1 MQRSIVRVCTV
12 ACLGVAAACSDNQSA
27 PTAPSVPL
35 ASDATANAASALS
48 CPSPASTIRQ
58 IFQLFPKPQ
67 QQILVSLDFA
77 IIVDLERVGKV
88 SQAQTAMFKLW
99 NYTLQQF
106 YAGDLNVTPTSAGG
120 PAMVLAFGRALYCTV
135 GLDGSHLAL
144 GSGPNDVSTVVF
156 PSSSTQTV
164 TTTDNSGGVQVP
176 GGALKTPVTITIS
189 ALPATPPPLK
199 TSLDQFPPFFS
210 VTVVPAGTQVL
221 ASALNVEFCVSV
233 DPSIAPAL
241 HLAHNVPGPAIPAD
255 SIIEIL
261 PLLTATQNF
270 LQNCGTSGS
279 AQGESPLQ
287 LARDGHFA
295 RAAERLGQLASDLVT
310 PEDAQA
316 ATGGV
321 PVKIGIGGKTS
332 SFSPFGA
339 VDTALTIRTVPS
351 PFPAQSAPVGSSVTT
366 PPAVQV
372 VTRTAGTVIDSAQVT
387 FAAQSPGDLIAIGS
401 TTQTQTVVVP
411 RTLSTTAPAGV
422 AAVAAWILGPGTNT
436 VNASAVYPSSGLG
449 QPPILSTGV
458 GVTVL
463 PAPVPLFSATG
474 TTTVSGY
481 GSGGYDYVL
490 DNPVPPEQYPF
501 SASDSVDGSSHYFA
515 SPSYVFGPDW
525 VTGVSN
531 AGVLAPFASPNA
543 QALQPSCTLEFAP
556 NVDQVW
562 NNNPSGN
569 SLFLLRKSF
578 VLPNAL
584 QGSVQVGVAVD
595 NDIRVFVDG
604 TEITTSGSTAAI
616 GGGGSPAPFTSPF
629 VTHDGCPQQDSY
641 FFSIPASSLAQTAN
655 GTHLLA
661 IEAQDRGS
669 TAYVDAR
676 VFATGQ

>member
-1 MQRSIVRVCTV
+1 MRRSLVSVCIL
-12 ACLGVAAACSDNQSA
+12 ACLGVAAACSDKQSA
-27 PTAPSVPL
+27 PTGPSMPL
-35 ASDATANAASALS
+35 GPDATANAASALS
-48 CPSPASTIRQ
+48 CPSPGSTIQQ
-58 IFQLFPKPQ
+58 IFQLFPKPPQ
-67 QQILVSLDFA
+67 QVLVSLDFA
-77 IIVDLERVGKV
+77 LIVDLERVGKV

-99 NYTLQQF
+99 SYTLQQF
-106 YAGDLNVTPTSAGG
+106 YAGDLSVSPTSAGG
-120 PAMVLAFGRALYCTV
+120 PALVLAFGRALYCDV

-156 PSSSTQTV
+156 PSTSTQVV

-176 GGALKTPVTITIS
+176 GGALKTPVTITIA
-189 ALPATPPPLK
+189 ALPASPPPLK
-199 TSLDQFPPFFS
+199 TNLDQFPPFFS

-261 PLLTATQNF
+261 PLLPTAQNF
-270 LQNCGTSGS
+270 LQNCGTPTPQS
-279 AQGESPLQ
+279 ASPVR

-295 RAAERLGQLASDLVT
+295 RAAERLAQLASDLVT
-310 PEDAQA
+310 PEDAEA
-316 ATGGV
+316 ATGV

-339 VDTALTIRTVPS
+339 VDTALTISTVPS
-351 PFPAQSAPVGSSVTT
+351 PFPAQSVPVGSSVTT
-366 PPAVQV
+366 LPAVQV

-387 FAAQSPGDLIAIGS
+387 FTAQSPGDLVAIGS
-401 TTQTQTVVVP
+401 NTQTQVVVVP
-411 RTLSTTAPAGV
+411 RTLSTTSPAGV
-422 AAVAAWILGPGTNT
+422 ATVAAWILGPGTNT
-436 VNASAVYPSSGLG
+436 VNASAVYPSPGLG

-474 TTTVSGY
+474 TSTVSAY

-490 DNPVPPEQYPF
+490 DNPVPSGQYPF
-501 SASDSVDGSSHYFA
+501 AASDSLDGSSHYFA
-515 SPSYVFGPDW
+515 SPSYTLGPDW
-525 VTGVSN
+525 VTGTNN
-531 AGVLAPFASPNA
+531 AGVLAPFASPNGA
-543 QALQPSCTLEFAP
+543 SQPSCALENAP
-556 NVDQVW
+556 NIDPVW
-562 NNNPSGN
+562 NNNPSGV

-584 QGSVQVGVAVD
+584 QGNVQVGVAID
-595 NDIRVFVDG
+595 NDIRVFIDG
-604 TEITTSGSTAAI
+604 TEITSSGSTGAL
-616 GGGGSPAPFTSPF
+616 GGGGSPAPFSAPF
-629 VTHDGCPQQDSY
+629 VTHGGCPQLDTY
-641 FFSIPASSLAQTAN
+641 FFSIAASSLAPTAS
-655 GTHLLA
+655 GTHVLA
-661 IEAQDRGS
+661 VEARDDGS